1 MNFNR
6 IRYKLVIVANIA
18 TQKGYVLILRK
29 EKSLKPNERISLI
42 CYPFWENFNEKHTGE
57 K

>member
-1 MNFNR
+1 MNFNPLK
-6 IRYKLVIVANIA
+6 YKLVIVANKA

-29 EKSLKPNERISLI
+29 ENSLKTNERISLI
-42 CYPFWENFNEKHTGE
+42 CYPFLENFNEKHTGE